1 MLRSIRLRVLVADD
15 DLAVRT
21 AVCRGLRRHFD
32 VEEVGDGAQVLAC
45 IQAGKSF
52 DAILMDVEMPVMD
65 GRRALEALAVMSP
78 ALAERTIIVTGGA
91 STPELQRW
99 IEGLAPGRVHS
110 KPVAVAVLI
119 ATIEGLAR

>member
-45 IQAGKSF
+45 IQAGKRF

-99 IEGLAPGRVHS
+99 IEGLASGRVYS

-119 ATIEGLAR
+119 AAIEGLAR